1 MPNYINYPSWLHP
14 EVIKGIP
21 ITWYSLSYITI
32 IMICYKFIWYQ
43 IKTDKLDIE
52 KSDYETLFFAIVI
65 GAILG
70 GRLTSTLIYDR
81 SGIYYTHPWLIFL
94 PFDQNWNFIGFR
106 GMAIHG
112 GFFGFII
119 AIFITTH
126 TKLKNTKV
134 KQYSLK
140 ISDYIAIAFSSSYI
154 LGRLANFANGEL
166 YGRPMKGGVIFP
178 NAEPFKV
185 TYKGVKE
192 FAKSVGLEILPHDL
206 FINLPRIPSQIIEGL
221 FEGTISFLLL
231 WFVFRKIK
239 KYDGFISG
247 IYIILYGVF
256 RFFIEYLREPDK
268 EIGFVII
275 YKTPESI
282 LDFSFLNISMGQ
294 ILSLILIS
302 LGITWLLIAK
312 IQSKKLKKI
321 NHKI

>member
-21 ITWYSLSYITI
+21 ITWYSLSYISI
-32 IMICYKFIWYQ
+32 IIISYKFIWYQ
-43 IKTDKLDIE
+43 IKADKLDIE
-52 KSDYETLFFAIVI
+52 KSDYETLLFAGVI

-70 GRLTSTLIYDR
+70 GRLASTLIYDR

-94 PFDQNWNFIGFR
+94 PFDQNWNFTGFR

-112 GFFGFII
+112 GFFGVII
-119 AIFITTH
+119 TMIITIN
-126 TKLKNTKV
+126 TKLKHTNV
-134 KQYSLK
+134 KKYFLRIEDYAA
-140 ISDYIAIAFSSSYI
+140 ISFSSVYI
-154 LGRLANFANGEL
+154 LGRFANFANAEL
-166 YGRPMKGGVIFP
+166 YGRPMKGGIIFP

-192 FAKSVGLEILPHDL
+192 FANSVGLEILPHDL
-206 FINLPRIPSQIIEGL
+206 FINLPRIPSQLIEGL

-231 WFVFRKIK
+231 WFIFRKIK

-247 IYIILYGVF
+247 VYMILYGVF

-268 EIGFVII
+268 EIGFVIT

-282 LDFSFLNISMGQ
+282 SDFSFLNISMGQ
-294 ILSLILIS
+294 IFSLILI
-302 LGITWLLIAK
+302 LFGIIWLFWAK
-312 IQSKKLKKI
+312 MNSEKLKK
-321 NHKI
+321 